1 MIKPLVT
8 VITPSFN
15 SESFIVDAI
24 ESVRSQNYENV
35 EHIVCDGGSTDRTLE
50 MLSRYSHLKIIS
62 EPDKG
67 LYDANNKGFS
77 LAEGEIVTILNS
89 DDVLEDGAI
98 SAAIAAFQSDDS
110 IEMVSGTTRMFE
122 NMGDG
127 STKEDKPEIPMLLQ
141 SKDNEERDKIF
152 CRLLKA
158 APYINSRFF
167 KKTLIERIGDFSLG
181 YPISSDREFM
191 LRVVLAGVRDHELGM
206 LSYAYRRHPGSL
218 TMDTEKSN
226 RGPIA
231 IEHMNMA
238 LDFMRQVNSPDM
250 IKCLRHWH
258 TREAYKLIRVY
269 LAKIKIGYAFSV
281 LVTALKIDP
290 WWFLRAAALRPYK
303 TYMKLVKIIR

>member
-1 MIKPLVT
+1 MSTELTRKDFVKDILQRYGLMMLREKDNTNQYSFISMNDLLGDRTNSIDWTSKLIKLGKESYSSGYAQNNKADYSYASGVVPHLTGNLV
-8 VITPSFN
+8 VNNDN
-15 SESFIVDAI
+15 SEH
-24 ESVRSQNYENV
+24 QK
-35 EHIVCDGGSTDRTLE
+35 T
-50 MLSRYSHLKIIS
+50 II
-62 EPDKG
+62 
-67 LYDANNKGFS
+67 
-77 LAEGEIVTILNS
+77 T
-89 DDVLEDGAI
+89 
-98 SAAIAAFQSDDS
+98 
-110 IEMVSGTTRMFE
+110 
-122 NMGDG
+122 
-127 STKEDKPEIPMLLQ
+127 
-141 SKDNEERDKIF
+141 
-152 CRLLKA
+152 
-158 APYINSRFF
+158 APYEVPELPDVILLTHENAPE
-167 KKTLIERIGDFSLG
+167 KCVKTLIERIGDFSLG